1 MNGKP
6 VRFRDELKD
15 FFAFLRRPTLSR
27 RHVIRRTGNAVQV
40 DWFVAATFKRLLC
53 WAVCLWAINMALFGP
68 LAASVAGATGAQH
81 RLDITNLPW
90 LQALIWAPIV
100 EELVFRYGLRRPLQF
115 VWLGPI
121 VVTCLFSGPVWYS
134 IALVALLVLLLMQP
148 AWSNVSLRASATT
161 ATGWRLWMQRLSGK
175 QPMPMKFARWY
186 VRYFGWVMYL
196 ATIAF
201 ACLHLYNF
209 NFGNGPW
216 LLLPLLV
223 LPQLVTGLVLAWL
236 RVRRGIAASMA
247 LHAIFNSGP
256 LLLVWII
263 VSTLPE
269 QML

>member
-1 MNGKP
+1 MIAKP

-15 FFAFLRRPTLSR
+15 FFVFLRRPNLSR
-27 RHVIRRTGNAVQV
+27 LRASRRTGNAVQV
-40 DWFVAATFKRLLC
+40 EWFSVLPLKRLLC
-53 WAVCLWAINMALFGP
+53 WALCLWAINMALFGP

-81 RLDITNLPW
+81 KLDLSNLPW

-115 VWLGPI
+115 LWLGPI
-121 VVTCLFSGPVWYS
+121 VVVCLFSGPVWYS
-134 IALVALLVLLLMQP
+134 IALVALLVFLLMQP
-148 AWSNVSLRASATT
+148 ALSSTPLHGSTT
-161 ATGWRLWMQRLSGK
+161 ATGWRLWWQRLSGK
-175 QPMPMKFARWY
+175 QAMPMKVARWY

-196 ATIAF
+196 STIAF

-209 NFGNGPW
+209 NFGNGSW

-223 LPQLVTGLVLAWL
+223 LPQLVTGLVLSWM
-236 RVRRGIAASMA
+236 RVRRGIAAAMA

-256 LLLVWII
+256 LLLVWVI